1 MKIKI
6 WQDPYDEGFAT
17 TNCEELELIPGVSVL
32 VGCNGSGKSTLI
44 KNISSQCKEDD
55 TPYLKYDDRDD
66 AHTLKYRGLEDE
78 DYGFI
83 ATTMQSSE
91 GETLKANLG
100 KIAHSMYEFLTTGMT
115 STSKLEKAFAAL
127 FTSEDKKK
135 IESNKRVILLDAV
148 ESGMS
153 IDNVLELKKFFELVI
168 KDAERLNLEL
178 YIVVSA
184 NEYELANG
192 SNCIDVTTGN
202 YITFNNYD
210 EFRSFILDTRELKDN
225 RCEEDDANG
234 R

>member
-17 TNCEELELIPGVSVL
+17 TNCEELELNTGLTVL

-44 KNISSQCKEDD
+44 KNIADQCKEDA
-55 TPYLKYDDRDD
+55 TPYLEYDDRAD
-66 AHTLKYRGLEDE
+66 ADTLKYRNLQDE

-83 ATTMQSSE
+83 ATIMQSSE

-100 KIAHSMYEFLTTGMT
+100 KIAHSMYDFLTTGMT
-115 STSKLEKAFAAL
+115 SKSKIEKAFASL

-135 IESNKRVILLDAV
+135 VVSNKRVILLDAV

-153 IDNVLELKKFFELVI
+153 IDNVIELKEFFELVI
-168 KDAERLNLEL
+168 ADAERLNLEL

-184 NEYELANG
+184 NEYELVNG
-192 SNCIDVTTGN
+192 SNCIDVTTGD
-202 YITFNNYD
+202 YITFNTYD
-210 EFRSFILDTRELKDN
+210 EFRSFILNTRKMKDN
-225 RCEEDDANG
+225 RCKEDEQND
-234 R
+234 